1 MLAAC
6 NLDVLTVGDGSAALA
21 VLRRQRVGLVLTD
34 IRMPDMD
41 GIAATRTLR
50 QWERATGSV
59 RTPVIA
65 MTGEHES
72 EQAEACLEA
81 GIDEVL
87 LKPFRLDVLRRVLD
101 IHLRRN
107 N

>member
-1 MLAAC
+1 
-6 NLDVLTVGDGSAALA
+6 
-21 VLRRQRVGLVLTD
+21 VLRRQQVGLVLTD
-34 IRMPDMD
+34 IHMPDMD

-50 QWERATGSV
+50 QLERATGSV

-65 MTGEHES
+65 MTGAHET

-87 LKPFRLDVLRRVLD
+87 LKPFRLVVLRRVLD
-101 IHLRRN
+101 MYLRRN